1 MARRI
6 DLTGAGGLRLAA
18 WEFAEPPKP
27 AGQAGSQGRADGSSS
42 GPAPLTASVA
52 ASGPGPRGEPEEEP
66 SQGPGVLLLH
76 GLLGRASHWA
86 QTARG
91 LSGRCRAV
99 ALDQRG
105 HGLSDHPEGP
115 AGLTPEAFVAD
126 AEAALEQLGLGP
138 AVVVGHGMGAMIG
151 WRLAVARPDLVRGL
165 VLAEMRA
172 AAVGA
177 AMHREWE
184 DWLAAWPT
192 PFATLGEVRKWFS
205 RDPWVERPS
214 EARAGYFAEVMTHA
228 PDGWRPVFDPEQMRL
243 ARRGWAFDAHWEELA
258 QVPCPA
264 LVVRGVD
271 GQLGRA
277 EAHEMV
283 RVLPRGEYAEI
294 PDAGH
299 LLHHDQPDAWQ
310 DLLTRFLQ
318 GVLTP

>member
-18 WEFAEPPKP
+18 WEFADPPKP
-27 AGQAGSQGRADGSSS
+27 AGQAGS
-42 GPAPLTASVA
+42 
-52 ASGPGPRGEPEEEP
+52 PGPDDGGAESPWPGGGAGPERGGEPGVGP
-66 SQGPGVLLLH
+66 TAKGPGVLLLH

-86 QTARG
+86 ETARG
-91 LSGRCRAV
+91 LAGDCRAV

-105 HGLSDHPEGP
+105 HGLSEHPAGT

-126 AEAALEQLGLGP
+126 AAAALEQLSLGP
-138 AVVVGHGMGAMIG
+138 AVVVGHGMGALVG
-151 WRLAVARPDLVRGL
+151 WRLAAERPDLVRGL
-165 VLAEMRA
+165 VLAEMKA
-172 AAVGA
+172 SALGA
-177 AMHREWE
+177 ALQREWE

-192 PFATLGEVRKWFS
+192 PFATLEDVREWFS

-214 EARAGYFAEVMTHA
+214 RARASYYAEVMTQA
-228 PDGWRPVFDPEQMRL
+228 PDGWRPVFDPEQMRQV
-243 ARRGWAFDAHWEELA
+243 RRGWAFDAHWEELA
-258 QVPCPA
+258 QVPCPT

-271 GQLGRA
+271 GHLGRA

-299 LLHHDQPDAWQ
+299 LLHHDQPTAWREV
-310 DLLTRFLQ
+310 LTPFLQ